1 MKEKINMR
9 SFIQETIAR
18 KQRIAIPIMTH
29 PGIEMNG
36 NTVYEAVTNG
46 EIHAKAIELLSKEY
60 PTAAATV
67 IMDLTVEAEA
77 FGAKIM
83 FSDHEVPTVT
93 GRLLTDESAIESL
106 PVPGLHKGRIR
117 EYLKANR
124 LAAQNITDKPVL
136 AGCIGSYSLAG
147 RLYDMSEIMMLIYI
161 NPDAA
166 NLLLRKC
173 TDFLLS
179 YCKALK
185 ETGVDGVVIAEPAAG
200 LLSNEDC
207 QQYSSVFI
215 KEIVDTVQDDS
226 FSVILHNCGNM
237 GQCTPAMVYTGA
249 AGYHFGN
256 KIDMKI
262 AMSEIPADALGMGN
276 LDPVGVFKQG
286 TPENIKQS
294 TLQLLQE
301 MENYPNFV
309 LSSGCD
315 TPPYVPAENIDAFF
329 EALNEYNDSRI

>member
-1 MKEKINMR
+1 MGKINR
-9 SFIQETIAR
+9 HSFIQDIISNPKR
-18 KQRIAIPIMTH
+18 VAIPIMTH

-36 NTVYEAVTNG
+36 NSVRDAVTNG
-46 EIHAKAIELLSKEY
+46 EIHFKAIQTLNSRY
-60 PTAAATV
+60 PSAAATV

-77 FGAKIM
+77 FGAEIV
-83 FSDHEVPTVT
+83 FPEHEVPSVV
-93 GRLLTDESAIESL
+93 GRLITDEAGIEAL
-106 PVPGLHKGRIR
+106 QVPGLEKGRIG

-124 LAAQNITDKPVL
+124 LATESITDRPVL
-136 AGCIGSYSLAG
+136 AGCIGPYSLAG

-173 TDFLLS
+173 TDFIRS
-179 YCKALK
+179 YCHALK
-185 ETGVDGVVIAEPAAG
+185 ATGVAGVVIAEPAAG

-207 QQYSSVFI
+207 QQFSSVFI
-215 KEIVDTVQDDS
+215 KEIVDAVQDDC

-256 KIDMKI
+256 NIDMKE
-262 AMSEIPADALGMGN
+262 AMKEVPANALGMGN

-286 TPENIKQS
+286 SVESIKENVR
-294 TLQLLQE
+294 QLLSD
-301 MENYPNFV
+301 MAPYPNFV

-315 TPPYVPAENIDAFF
+315 TPPEVPVENIEAFF
-329 EALNEYNDSRI
+329 EALNLYNESRV

>member
-1 MKEKINMR
+1 MSKINMR
-9 SFIQETIAR
+9 SFIQDIIANP
-18 KQRIAIPIMTH
+18 QRAAIPIMTH

-36 NTVYEAVTNG
+36 HSVREAVTNG
-46 EIHAKAIELLSKEY
+46 EIHFEAIRALNQRY
-60 PTAAATV
+60 PSAAATV

-77 FGAKIM
+77 FGAEII
-83 FSDHEVPTVT
+83 FPNHEVPSVV
-93 GRLLTDESAIESL
+93 GRLLPDEAAIDAL
-106 PVPGLHKGRIR
+106 QVPGLDKGRVP

-124 LAAQNITDKPVL
+124 LAAEAITDRPVL
-136 AGCIGSYSLAG
+136 AGCIGPYSLAG

-173 TDFLLS
+173 TDFILS
-179 YCKALK
+179 YCRALK
-185 ETGVDGVVIAEPAAG
+185 ETGVSGVVIAEPAAG

-207 QQYSSVFI
+207 QQFSSVFV
-215 KEIVDTVQDDS
+215 KEIVDALQDDY
-226 FSVILHNCGNM
+226 FSIILHNCGNM

-256 KIDMKI
+256 KIDMKE
-262 AMSEIPADALGMGN
+262 AMIEIPADALGLGN

-286 TPENIKQS
+286 SPETIRRDAM
-294 TLQLLQE
+294 QLLTD
-301 MENYPNFV
+301 MEPYPNFV

-315 TPPYVPAENIDAFF
+315 TPPEVPAENIDAFF
-329 EALNEYNDSRI
+329 DALKTYNDSRA

>member
-1 MKEKINMR
+1 MGKIDMR
-9 SFIQETIAR
+9 SFV
-18 KQRIAIPIMTH
+18 KRIISDKKRVAIPIMTH

-36 NTVYEAVTNG
+36 NSVQDAVTNG
-46 EIHAKAIELLSKEY
+46 EVHFKAIQTLNQYY
-60 PTAAATV
+60 PSAAATV

-77 FGAKIM
+77 FGAEIVFPK
-83 FSDHEVPTVT
+83 HEVPSVV
-93 GRLLTDESAIESL
+93 GRLISDETGIEDL
-106 PVPGLHKGRIR
+106 QVPGLDKGRVG

-124 LAAQNITDKPVL
+124 MAAENITDRPVL
-136 AGCIGSYSLAG
+136 AGCIGPYSLAG

-173 TDFLLS
+173 TDFILC
-179 YCKALK
+179 YCQALK
-185 ETGVDGVVIAEPAAG
+185 ETGVSGVVIAEPAAG

-207 QQYSSVFI
+207 QQFSSVFV
-215 KEIVDTVQDDS
+215 KDIVDAVQDDY

-256 KIDMKI
+256 KIDMVA
-262 AMSEIPADALGMGN
+262 AMKEIPANALGMGN

-286 TPENIKQS
+286 STESIKKDA
-294 TLQLLQE
+294 LQLLSD
-301 MENYPNFV
+301 MEPYPNFV

-315 TPPYVPAENIDAFF
+315 TPPEVPAENIDAFF
-329 EALNEYNDSRI
+329 EALKMWNSSK